1 MRRFRLT
8 TSKPIARP
16 AAACVP
22 VIVTMMV
29 AAAATAQGLPPRT
42 APAAYGDDDLR
53 AYGGQVSWRFVHN
66 EGNRTWVCRGEG
78 SAVFL
83 GGNRFLTAAHVVDQ
97 NPFTDDCADF
107 GRADPVIEVGSTPLR
122 ARVVKSTSWV
132 DNGGLTYP
140 GGVDLALVEVEAR
153 MMPVERRSTPP
164 LQPCDADLPPGTDVQ
179 VVTEYGVFAAKTQ
192 PRVNDDFARIDL
204 AGRRGNSGGGVVDPA
219 RHCLVGIVSHGG
231 LEGTNIVS
239 SETIRRFLAPPAAT
253 SSIGELVKH
262 AE

>member
-1 MRRFRLT
+1 MRRFHA
-8 TSKPIARP
+8 TSAKAIGWP

-22 VIVTMMV
+22 VMATMI
-29 AAAATAQGLPPRT
+29 AAAAVAAQGLPPPT
-42 APAAYGDDDLR
+42 APVAHADDDLR
-53 AYGGQVSWRFVHN
+53 AYGGQVSWRLVHN
-66 EGNRTWVCRGEG
+66 EANRTWVCRGEG
-78 SAVFL
+78 STMFL

-97 NPFTDDCADF
+97 NPFTNDCANF
-107 GRADPVIEVGSTPLR
+107 GWADPVIEVGSATLR
-122 ARVVKSTSWV
+122 AHVVKATSWA
-132 DNGGLTYP
+132 DEGGLIYP

-153 MMPVERRSTPP
+153 MMPVERRSTPA
-164 LQPCDADLPPGTDVQ
+164 LQLCDADLPPGTDVQ

-219 RHCLVGIVSHGG
+219 RRCLVGIVSHGG

-253 SSIGELVKH
+253 SSIGEPVKH